1 MTVKE
6 IISSTRSYN
15 LHSHTQFCD
24 GRADMARFADA
35 AVKAGYKHY
44 GFTPHSPIPFHS
56 PCNMEQSQVEEYISE
71 FNRLKEE
78 YRGRINLY
86 LSMEIDYLGEAWGAS
101 HDYFSSLPLDYK
113 LSSIHFIP
121 VADGETMID
130 VDGRPEN
137 FLDKMSKYFD
147 NDIRYVVDKFYERTL
162 EMIEAGGFDII
173 GHFDKIGFNASHF
186 KPGIELE
193 RWYQKH
199 LDNVIDA
206 IAAKGIIAEVNT
218 KAWEAPVGAAPSQIA
233 TYAPRLFPSPDTI
246 RKLVSARIPVAI
258 NSDAHYPE
266 RISAG
271 REAAFQIIDS

>member
-1 MTVKE
+1 MTVKD
-6 IISSTRSYN
+6 IISSTRAYN

-56 PCNMEQSQVEEYISE
+56 PCNMEQSQVETYIAE

-78 YRGRINLY
+78 YSGRINLY
-86 LSMEIDYLGEAWGAS
+86 LSMEIDYLGDAWGAS

-121 VADGETMID
+121 VPDGGTMID

-137 FLDKMSKYFD
+137 FIEKMSKYFD

-193 RWYQKH
+193 GWYQKH

-218 KAWEAPVGAAPSQIA
+218 KAWEAPVGATPNQIA
-233 TYAPRLFPSPDTI
+233 AYVPRLFPSSDTI
-246 RKLVSARIPVAI
+246 RKLISAGIPVAV

>member
-162 EMIEAGGFDII
+162 EMIEAGQDRLQCFTFQAWHRI
-173 GHFDKIGFNASHF
+173 G
-186 KPGIELE
+186 
-193 RWYQKH
+193 
-199 LDNVIDA
+199 
-206 IAAKGIIAEVNT
+206 T
-218 KAWEAPVGAAPSQIA
+218 
-233 TYAPRLFPSPDTI
+233 
-246 RKLVSARIPVAI
+246 LVSETSRQCYRRNRSQGDHSRSEYQSMGSSGRGCSKPDCHIRPTIIPI
-258 NSDAHYPE
+258 T
-266 RISAG
+266 
-271 REAAFQIIDS
+271 

>member
-86 LSMEIDYLGEAWGAS
+86 LHG
-101 HDYFSSLPLDYK
+101 
-113 LSSIHFIP
+113 
-121 VADGETMID
+121 
-130 VDGRPEN
+130 N
-137 FLDKMSKYFD
+137 
-147 NDIRYVVDKFYERTL
+147 
-162 EMIEAGGFDII
+162 
-173 GHFDKIGFNASHF
+173 
-186 KPGIELE
+186 
-193 RWYQKH
+193 
-199 LDNVIDA
+199 
-206 IAAKGIIAEVNT
+206 
-218 KAWEAPVGAAPSQIA
+218 
-233 TYAPRLFPSPDTI
+233 
-246 RKLVSARIPVAI
+246 
-258 NSDAHYPE
+258 
-266 RISAG
+266 
-271 REAAFQIIDS
+271 

>member
-130 VDGRPEN
+130 VDGARRI
-137 FLDKMSKYFD
+137 FL
-147 NDIRYVVDKFYERTL
+147 
-162 EMIEAGGFDII
+162 
-173 GHFDKIGFNASHF
+173 
-186 KPGIELE
+186 
-193 RWYQKH
+193 
-199 LDNVIDA
+199 
-206 IAAKGIIAEVNT
+206 T
-218 KAWEAPVGAAPSQIA
+218 K
-233 TYAPRLFPSPDTI
+233 
-246 RKLVSARIPVAI
+246 
-258 NSDAHYPE
+258 
-266 RISAG
+266 
-271 REAAFQIIDS
+271 

>member
-1 MTVKE
+1 MASPLTLQFLSILHAIWSNHRLGNISLNSTDLRKNIAAGSICIFPWKL
-6 IISSTRSYN
+6 IIWERP
-15 LHSHTQFCD
+15 
-24 GRADMARFADA
+24 R
-35 AVKAGYKHY
+35 
-44 GFTPHSPIPFHS
+44 
-56 PCNMEQSQVEEYISE
+56 
-71 FNRLKEE
+71 
-78 YRGRINLY
+78 
-86 LSMEIDYLGEAWGAS
+86 GAS